1 MLQHLTSS
9 IFTSFLCFVFLA
21 CIGLYALAI
30 FGKVPVVW
38 IRASHSHLVFH
49 GSISLKIKYLQAYEY
64 KCDDFCALDCGI
76 EITQQL
82 QEIMHQALSCRQ
94 RQSVQVHHTKS
105 HFPACTC
112 TFLLL
117 CTEFQTTL
125 APWNL
130 SMSGRRMPPFLGLS
144 CCRTLSKRPPSVGV
158 MALWVHLV
166 YGTKQE
172 AGNSLKIQ
180 MARGEM
186 CNNEWRDGG
195 KHLQQVEKISHLWDL
210 FLEGS
215 CKLK

>member
-1 MLQHLTSS
+1 MWW
-9 IFTSFLCFVFLA
+9 FLCL
-21 CIGLYALAI
+21 GLWHWNHTAI
-30 FGKVPVVW
+30 TEDNAPSTKLQTKAICPSTSHKEPFSCLHLYISTPLHW
-38 IRASHSHLVFH
+38 ISNN
-49 GSISLKIKYLQAYEY
+49 IS
-64 KCDDFCALDCGI
+64 
-76 EITQQL
+76 
-82 QEIMHQALSCRQ
+82 
-94 RQSVQVHHTKS
+94 
-105 HFPACTC
+105 
-112 TFLLL
+112 
-117 CTEFQTTL
+117 
-125 APWNL
+125 PWNL

-158 MALWVHLV
+158 MALRVHLV